1 MSAFLRLFVAGL
13 SLALFVGCQ
22 SSQEKPAPAAPATPA
37 AKSLYE
43 RLGGEAAIKA
53 VVDEF
58 VARAAGNPAV
68 NFTRK
73 GNIREWNASAEN
85 VATLKTRLVDLI
97 GQLTGGPQK
106 YLGRDMKSAHA
117 GMKIT
122 NAEFAA
128 LAGDLAASLDKFKVP
143 AKEKA
148 ELMAIVASTQKDV
161 VEVP

>member
-1 MSAFLRLFVAGL
+1 MRAVLHVAVIVL
-13 SLALFVGCQ
+13 SLGMLAGCKATD
-22 SSQEKPAPAAPATPA
+22 EKPATPAPAPVA

-43 RLGGEAAIKA
+43 RLGGEPAIKA
-53 VVDEF
+53 VVDDF
-58 VARAAGNPAV
+58 VARAAANPAV

-73 GNIREWNASAEN
+73 GSIREWNASAEN

-122 NAEFAA
+122 AAEFNA

-148 ELMAIVASTQKDV
+148 ELMAIVASTQKDI
-161 VEVP
+161 VETP